1 MGDSETV
8 VAQTSAVMG
17 YTSAGYTTTGYTDA
31 NSNIAP
37 DTSALHSKDTTEFS
51 TSAAPA
57 DAYSADPNSHIQQ
70 SDSYTTYETKPSVG
84 VTDASGNVAG
94 NENEAMES
102 SHAASYDSS
111 VNGVAASGTGTV
123 SSVDNGDASDNVAGS
138 VDVQQFG
145 DGSGMLFLFF
155 VDFCLAA

>member
-37 DTSALHSKDTTEFS
+37 DTGALHSKETTEFS

-57 DAYSADPNSHIQQ
+57 DAYSADPNSLIQQ

-84 VTDASGNVAG
+84 VTDAG

-123 SSVDNGDASDNVAGS
+123 SSVDNGDATDNVAGS

-145 DGSGMLFLFF
+145 DGSGMLFLFVF
-155 VDFCLAA
+155 SFFLF